1 MSEQKNIGIDRP
13 SFLQRL
19 VKQKMALVGGIVI
32 LLWLLVGL
40 VSFFYTPYG
49 PNEVNMAEKLLAPGA
64 GHLMGTDNFGRDILS
79 RMMCGARISL
89 LLGFVAVCI
98 SLCIG
103 IPLGAFSGYYE
114 GKAGNLIMRVMDSL
128 QAFPMLIL
136 VMSISVALGRNS
148 FSAMLAVGIAGL
160 TNFARLLY
168 AQTLSVKQSA
178 FIEGEHAIGLPRRD
192 ILVRHILPNC
202 ITPILVRL
210 SLSLGSA
217 ILTVSSLSFLG
228 IGVQP
233 PTPEWG
239 YMISDARGYILTG
252 EWWMIF
258 FPGLAIA
265 SLVLS
270 FNLFGDGLRD
280 ALDYRTQ

>member
-148 FSAMLAVGIAGL
+148 FSAMLAVGIAGIP
-160 TNFARLLY
+160 NFARLMY

-178 FIEGEHAIGLPRRD
+178 FIEGEHAIGLP
-192 ILVRHILPNC
+192 
-202 ITPILVRL
+202 RL

>member
-103 IPLGAFSGYYE
+103 IPLGAF
-114 GKAGNLIMRVMDSL
+114 
-128 QAFPMLIL
+128 P
-136 VMSISVALGRNS
+136 
-148 FSAMLAVGIAGL
+148 GI
-160 TNFARLLY
+160 TR
-168 AQTLSVKQSA
+168 
-178 FIEGEHAIGLPRRD
+178 ER
-192 ILVRHILPNC
+192 
-202 ITPILVRL
+202 
-210 SLSLGSA
+210 
-217 ILTVSSLSFLG
+217 
-228 IGVQP
+228 
-233 PTPEWG
+233 PE
-239 YMISDARGYILTG
+239 I
-252 EWWMIF
+252 
-258 FPGLAIA
+258 
-265 SLVLS
+265 
-270 FNLFGDGLRD
+270 
-280 ALDYRTQ
+280 

>member
-1 MSEQKNIGIDRP
+1 MSEQKNTGIERP

-19 VKQKMALVGGIVI
+19 CSQKMAMVGGICI
-32 LLWLLVGL
+32 LCWLLIGL
-40 VSFFYTPYG
+40 LSFFYTPYSPTG
-49 PNEVNMAEKLLAPGA
+49 VSMGEKLLAPSLK
-64 GHLMGTDNFGRDILS
+64 HLMGTDNFGRDILS

-89 LLGFVAVCI
+89 LLGFIAVSI
-98 SLCIG
+98 SLCVG
-103 IPLGAFSGYYE
+103 VPLGAFSGYYN
-114 GKAGNLIMRVMDSL
+114 GKLSSLIMRIMDSL

-148 FSAMLAVGIAGL
+148 FSAMLAVGIAGIP
-160 TNFARLLY
+160 NFARLMY

-192 ILVRHILPNC
+192 ILIRHILPNC

-239 YMISDARGYILTG
+239 YMISDARGYILSG

>member
-49 PNEVNMAEKLLAPGA
+49 PNEVNMAEKLMAPGA

-148 FSAMLAVGIAGL
+148 FSAMLAVGIAGIP
-160 TNFARLLY
+160 NFARLMY

-178 FIEGEHAIGLPRRD
+178 FIEGEHAIGLPRPSPAWCCPSICSATACGTPWTTGRSKIVGAVRRRD
-192 ILVRHILPNC
+192 VCGFLAFSVCEPVVHGTGPLP
-202 ITPILVRL
+202 
-210 SLSLGSA
+210 GE
-217 ILTVSSLSFLG
+217 
-228 IGVQP
+228 
-233 PTPEWG
+233 PE
-239 YMISDARGYILTG
+239 SD
-252 EWWMIF
+252 
-258 FPGLAIA
+258 
-265 SLVLS
+265 S
-270 FNLFGDGLRD
+270 
-280 ALDYRTQ
+280 

>member
-1 MSEQKNIGIDRP
+1 MSEQKQIGFDRP

-19 VKQKMALVGGIVI
+19 MRQKMAVAGGVCI
-32 LLWLLVGL
+32 LCWLAIGL
-40 VSFFYTPYG
+40 LSFFYTPFG
-49 PNEVNMAEKLLAPGA
+49 PTEVSMGEKLLAPGMK
-64 GHLMGTDNFGRDILS
+64 HLMGTDNFGRDILS

-89 LLGFVAVCI
+89 LLGFIAVTI

-114 GKAGNLIMRVMDSL
+114 GKLSSLIMRIMDSL

-148 FSAMLAVGIAGL
+148 FSAMLAVGIAGIP
-160 TNFARLLY
+160 NFARLMY
-168 AQTLSVKQSA
+168 AQTLSVRQSA
-178 FIEGEHAIGLPRRD
+178 FIEGEYAIGLPKGQ
-192 ILVRHILPNC
+192 ILARHILPNC

-217 ILTVSSLSFLG
+217 ILTISSLSFLG

>member
-1 MSEQKNIGIDRP
+1 MNEQTITGIDRP
-13 SFLQRL
+13 SFFQRL
-19 VKQKMALVGGIVI
+19 LRQRLAVAGLICI
-32 LLWLLVGL
+32 LFWFIIGL

-49 PNEVNMAEKLLAPGA
+49 PTEVVMADKLLSPGI

-79 RMMCGARISL
+79 RMMGGARISL
-89 LLGFVAVCI
+89 MMGFIAVSI
-98 SLCIG
+98 SLVIG
-103 IPLGAFSGYYE
+103 VSLGAFSGYYE
-114 GKAGNLIMRVMDSL
+114 GMLGNLIMRVMDSL
-128 QAFPMLIL
+128 EAFPMLIL

-148 FSAMLAVGIAGL
+148 VSAMLAVGIAGIP
-160 TNFARLLY
+160 NFARLMY
-168 AQTLSVKQSA
+168 AQTLSVKHSA
-178 FIEGEHAIGLPRRD
+178 FIEGEHAIGLPKRQ

-202 ITPILVRL
+202 ITPILVRV